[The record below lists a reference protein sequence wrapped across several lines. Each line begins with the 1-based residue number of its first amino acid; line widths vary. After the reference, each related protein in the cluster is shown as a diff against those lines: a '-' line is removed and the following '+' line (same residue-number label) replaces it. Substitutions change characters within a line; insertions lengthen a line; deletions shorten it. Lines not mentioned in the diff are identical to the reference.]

1 MAAGKEQQQAHRPG
15 IYKQKNKQ
23 HKHGKHRTKGEIGRE
38 NKGRVAVVAL
48 TKKQR
53 RELSKMDRR
62 HKANQLRRNK
72 KDSVLSEKRRLGSR
86 DGPPHLVVVIGLH
99 ARVDAAAVTRLL
111 RADEIGG
118 VLHEHQGIAVERDS
132 FGLVLPRFKQRF
144 TFYRPDTADLHS
156 LLDVAKVADSLVFVL
171 EPTEGWDSYGDY
183 CLSCLFA
190 QGLPSHALVC
200 QGIADLAVKKRTE
213 SRRALSRL
221 AEARFSE
228 ARLFPMD
235 TEQDAVLLLRH
246 LGAQKQRRLAFRSR
260 RSHMLVQSASYTP
273 SSRQEG
279 TGGPPTGLGTLQVSG
294 YVRGCPMQVNR
305 LVHIAGHGDFQLSQI
320 DAPTDP
326 LPIVT
331 GTQRPVKPAKGQ
343 DEEMMDRGAG
353 EEVRVLMK
361 SDPSKR
367 ESLQTEA
374 EVDPMDGEQTWPT
387 ESELQEAEEARKS
400 RRVMKVPKG
409 TSDYQATWI
418 VDDDDENED
427 DENDD
432 LDSCDDDDEE
442 DDADEMMEDGEDAE
456 NESQDG
462 EACHDSVKDDSDEDE
477 EEEEISSA
485 GRVGAEQKYDEG
497 MDEAEEEDGL
507 KRYREARS
515 HEMFPDEVDTPLDV
529 PARTRF
535 QRYRGLK
542 SFRSSPW
549 DPMEN
554 LPLDY
559 SRIFQFQNFERTRRR
574 VLAEAA
580 IEEEGAM
587 VGWYVTLHIED
598 VPVSVM
604 ESFQAGK
611 PLVLVSLLPHEQ
623 KMSVMHLL
631 VRRQP
636 SFTEPIASKE
646 ELVFQCGFR
655 RFRASPIFSQ
665 HTTGDKHKMERF
677 LRADAPT
684 VVSVYAPITFPTTGV
699 LVFKQRANGMQDLV
713 ATGSLLSCDPQRV
726 VLKRIVLSGH
736 PFKINRRSA
745 VVRYMFFN
753 RDDILWFKP
762 VELRTKWGRRG
773 HIKEALGTHG
783 HMKCV
788 FDSQLRSQDTVLMN
802 LYKRVYPRWTYDP
815 YVPHPVPWVKKEEPE
830 ELHDIDME

>member
-38 NKGRVAVVAL
+38 NKGRVAAVAL

-86 DGPPHLVVVIGLH
+86 DGPPHLVAVIGLH
-99 ARVDAAAVTRLL
+99 ACVDAAAVTRLL

-156 LLDVAKVADSLVFVL
+156 LLDVAKVADTLVFVL

-221 AEARFSE
+221 AEARFPE

-331 GTQRPVKPAKGQ
+331 GTQRPV
-343 DEEMMDRGAG
+343 EMMDRGAG

-367 ESLQTEA
+367 ESVQTEA

-427 DENDD
+427 DDNDD
-432 LDSCDDDDEE
+432 LDSCDDDDEEE

-462 EACHDSVKDDSDEDE
+462 DACHDTVKDDGDEDE

-485 GRVGAEQKYDEG
+485 GRVGAEQKYDEA

-529 PARTRF
+529 PARIRF

-549 DPMEN
+549 DAMEN
-554 LPLDY
+554 LPLNY

-587 VGWYVTLHIED
+587 AGWYVTLHIED

-636 SFTEPIASKE
+636 SFSEPIASKE

-684 VVSVYAPITFPTTGV
+684 VASVYAPITFPTAGV

-830 ELHDIDME
+830 EVHDIDME